1 MEMTG
6 STKELDTQ
14 LVARLR
20 LAVSRL
26 ARRLRQEAE
35 TGISPSML
43 SALASIER
51 LGPCTL
57 GDLAA
62 HEQVQPPTV
71 TRVVAR
77 LHEEGL
83 LDRIP
88 DPVDRRIIRVQL
100 SAAGKAFLQRVRTR
114 KNEFLARRLRD
125 LDASELQAIETAVT
139 ALEKLLA
146 DRS

>member
-1 MEMTG
+1 MKMTP
-6 STKELDTQ
+6 TAPNLDTQ

-20 LAVSRL
+20 LVVSRL

-57 GDLAA
+57 GDLAT
-62 HEQVQPPTV
+62 HERVQPPTV

-83 LDRIP
+83 VDRIP

-100 SAAGKAFLQRVRTR
+100 SAVGRSFLQRVRTR
-114 KNEFLARRLRD
+114 KNEFLARQLRG
-125 LDASELQAIETAVT
+125 LDPSELHAIEIAVD
-139 ALEKLLA
+139 ALEKLLE
-146 DRS
+146 DPS

>member
-1 MEMTG
+1 MTG